1 MEEKAAT
8 TAKSRITG
16 RRRRSTFT
24 GWQLQLTGSSQCYW
38 SLQPPPAIVVEVLS
52 RTSSSWR
59 SSRSSSR
66 SSISRNTR
74 RSTPQILAFSPPA
87 VCCPCVPWLST
98 VVLCV
103 SSTINMYILCAA
115 LCVACCVVV
124 HFALCAFD
132 SSRLLCV
139 HFHRGLFLTNQTH
152 SKGMKDRQLHRY
164 EFV

>member
-8 TAKSRITG
+8 TAKSRITR

-38 SLQPPPAIVVEVLS
+38 SLQPPAAIVVEVLS

-74 RSTPQILAFSPPA
+74 KSTPQILAFSPPA
-87 VCCPCVPWLST
+87 MCCPVCALAFNGGA
-98 VVLCV
+98 LCV
-103 SSTINMYILCAA
+103 FYILCAA

-139 HFHRGLFLTNQTH
+139 HFHRGLFLTYQTQ